1 MGPPLY
7 AGFVFVFAAY
17 ADCKCSS
24 IKATYFLHKIH
35 NFFFLNPERSKCI
48 SNVYAVWKKKLF
60 QLSVHVT
67 YWNNFSY
74 AYHFCFFFCVFNIFN
89 SARIN
94 LHFYFTIFF
103 FHLCS
108 VISCFLFISIIHIKW
123 AMNINVLI

>member
-1 MGPPLY
+1 LNFQWFKKKWDHRCMQDLY
-7 AGFVFVFAAY
+7 CFLQPTLIANVAPSKQHTFY
-17 ADCKCSS
+17 IKS
-24 IKATYFLHKIH
+24 IL
-35 NFFFLNPERSKCI
+35 FFLNPERSKCI

-74 AYHFCFFFCVFNIFN
+74 AYHFCFYFCVFNIFN

-103 FHLCS
+103 FFICAL
-108 VISCFLFISIIHIKW
+108 LFPAFYAFPSSI
-123 AMNINVLI
+123 